1 MTKYSWFAVASF
13 VLAILLSIWYFT
25 FLSLNSSSLLFLW
38 ISSILIIILGF
49 IGLNQIK
56 KNKILKGKLF
66 AWLGIVLCF
75 VLMIYSLYFKF
86 SRIF

>member
-1 MTKYSWFAVASF
+1 MKKYSWIAVTSF
-13 VLAILLSIWYFT
+13 VLAILLSIWYFA
-25 FLSLNSSSLLFLW
+25 FLSLKSSNLLFLW

-66 AWLGIVLCF
+66 AWLGIILGF
-75 VLMIYSLYFKF
+75 ILIIYSFYFKV